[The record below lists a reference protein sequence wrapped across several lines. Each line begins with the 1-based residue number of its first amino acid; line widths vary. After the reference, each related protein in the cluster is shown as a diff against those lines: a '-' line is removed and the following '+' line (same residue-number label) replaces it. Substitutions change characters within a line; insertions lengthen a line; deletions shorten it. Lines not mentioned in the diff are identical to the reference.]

1 MVSQEKFKF
10 YSLFLIAVAH
20 ILISL
25 FTIIPGYL
33 SIDEVTYHMM
43 TKNFSESGGLEIE
56 NGYREYPSPELES
69 KFIFTRNGR
78 LVSQY
83 PYLYPILCNPFYRTW
98 GYPGLFFINVMA
110 FLGIVALCYSI
121 AQKLFNDRNLALN
134 SCFIFVLAT
143 FSWEY
148 SQAAWPHATA
158 TLFLMAAFYIY
169 ICSFYAKTTQIAFS
183 LALASGLVTG
193 FAVGIR
199 LDSIFVLPCL
209 IIPFLFLK
217 PRRPWLALAVCI
229 GALPGLSILSATNY
243 VKFGVLS
250 LLSYGR
256 SIESSMGLSEIKR
269 YLPFAG
275 LGIVTFVILWVLTRY
290 PVASGLKRYKRP
302 AIIAA
307 ILLIV
312 VLAMIPQVR
321 NTVGKPLNGAYQL
334 IVDLRIRDLDIKEG
348 GLSRSPGGGMIYIH
362 GLKKSLLQSCPYL
375 VVLLLPF
382 LRIVRLDKE
391 YVPLILLFLIPV
403 VFTGFYS
410 YHNAWHGGLCLNL
423 RYFIPILPFTS
434 ILSAYAWRE
443 LPGNLNWQWSRIS
456 LLIGLLTSFIFLFLF
471 QRAATIAQQEIPF
484 LTLPLLLA
492 LLLIILLIIC
502 IKFAELNR
510 YLVARTF
517 VAIFFMAMVWSGLVA
532 FLYDYPL
539 AYRFRQYNFNVAD
552 RAAKV
557 VSNNSILFTN
567 DYDAFSGLIEKGRIR
582 IACPGKDNFQDF
594 PALAEFHLQ
603 KGHSVYA
610 AFDLLRWEK
619 IREKGL
625 LDSFKVVPI
634 EFDQN
639 YVLSR
644 LTVKSGLQSASL
656 VGIKGNIVF

>member
-1 MVSQEKFKF
+1 MVSQEKFKI

-25 FTIIPGYL
+25 FTIIPGHL

-43 TKNFSESGGLEIE
+43 AKNFSESGSLEIE

-69 KFIFTRNGR
+69 RFIFARNGR

-83 PYLYPILCNPFYRTW
+83 PYLYPVLCTPFYRTW
-98 GYPGLFFINVMA
+98 GYHGLFFINVIA
-110 FLGIVALCYSI
+110 FLSIVALCYAI
-121 AQKLFNDRNLALN
+121 ARKLFHDRNLALN
-134 SCFIFVLAT
+134 SCFILVLAT
-143 FSWEY
+143 FSWKY

-169 ICSFYAKTTQIAFS
+169 LCSFYSKTTPIAFS
-183 LALASGLVTG
+183 LALVSGLVTG

-217 PRRPWLALAVCI
+217 PWRPWLALAVCI
-229 GALPGLSILSATNY
+229 GALPGLSVLSATNY
-243 VKFGVLS
+243 AKFGVLS

-256 SIESSMGLSEIKR
+256 SIEGSMGLSEIKR

-275 LGIVTFVILWVLTRY
+275 VGIVTFVTLWVLTRY
-290 PVASGLKRYKRP
+290 PVASGLKRYKHS

-307 ILLIV
+307 VLLIV
-312 VLAMIPQVR
+312 VLAMVPQVR

-334 IVDLRIRDLDIKEG
+334 IIDLRIRDLGIKEG
-348 GLSRSPGGGMIYIH
+348 GLSRSAGGGMVYIG

-382 LRIVRLDKE
+382 LKIVRLDKE
-391 YVPLILLFLIPV
+391 YVPLILLFLIPLSFV
-403 VFTGFYS
+403 SFYS

-434 ILSAYAWRE
+434 ILSAYTWRE
-443 LPGNLNWQWSRIS
+443 LSGNLKWPWAR
-456 LLIGLLTSFIFLFLF
+456 LLLLALLTSCIFLFLF
-471 QRAATIAQQEIPF
+471 QRAVTIDQQEFPL
-484 LTLPLLLA
+484 LTVPLLLA
-492 LLLIILLIIC
+492 LLLIIFLIIC
-502 IKFAELNR
+502 IKSAELNR
-510 YLVARTF
+510 YLVARTT

-532 FLYDYPL
+532 FLYDYPR
-539 AYRFRQYNFNVAD
+539 AYRFRQFNFNVAD

-557 VSNNSILFTN
+557 VSDNSILFTFWS
-567 DYDAFSGLIEKGRIR
+567 DPFFGLIEKGQFR
-582 IACPGKDNFQDF
+582 IADPYKDKFQDF
-594 PALAEFHLQ
+594 PALAAFHLQ

-610 AFDLLRWEK
+610 AFDLSRWQK
-619 IREKGL
+619 IRERGL
-625 LDSFKVVPI
+625 LDAFKVVPVETYDHCI
-634 EFDQN
+634 LFQ
-639 YVLSR
+639 LIA
-644 LTVKSGLQSASL
+644 KSGS
-656 VGIKGNIVF
+656 

>member
-1 MVSQEKFKF
+1 MVSQEKFKI

-43 TKNFSESGGLEIE
+43 AKNFSESGGLEIE

-69 KFIFTRNGR
+69 KFIFARNGR

-110 FLGIVALCYSI
+110 FLGIVALCYAI
-121 AQKLFNDRNLALN
+121 AQKLFNNRNLALN

-217 PRRPWLALAVCI
+217 PWRPWLALAVCI

-348 GLSRSPGGGMIYIH
+348 GLSRSQGGGMVYIH

-382 LRIVRLDKE
+382 LKIVRLDKE
-391 YVPLILLFLIPV
+391 YMPLILLFLIPV

-456 LLIGLLTSFIFLFLF
+456 LLIGLLTGFIFLFLF
-471 QRAATIAQQEIPF
+471 QRAATIDQQEFPV
-484 LTLPLLLA
+484 LTVPLLLA
-492 LLLIILLIIC
+492 LLLIILLIIR
-502 IKFAELNR
+502 IKFAEFNR
-510 YLVARTF
+510 YLVARTT

-539 AYRFRQYNFNVAD
+539 ACRFRQYNFNVAD

-557 VSNNSILFTN
+557 V
-567 DYDAFSGLIEKGRIR
+567 GLIERGRFR
-582 IACPGKDNFQDF
+582 IANPYKDKFQDF
-594 PALAEFHLQ
+594 PALAAFHLQ
-603 KGHSVYA
+603 KGHPVYA
-610 AFDLLRWEK
+610 AFDTLQWEK
-619 IREKGL
+619 IQERGL
-625 LDSFKVVPI
+625 VDSFNVVPLEI
-634 EFDQN
+634 YEHCILFQ
-639 YVLSR
+639 LIA
-644 LTVKSGLQSASL
+644 KSDS
-656 VGIKGNIVF
+656 